1 MRISDWSSDVCSSD
15 LRTAA
20 GGAVIAAPPRS
31 NALSEQ
37 SGAPRRSVASP
48 PIDADEEEQPD
59 HVDEV
64 PVPGRRLEAEVV
76 IRLEVAGAGPEEA
89 DDEEDGADDHMEA
102 VAAGRHVEG
111 RRDRERTRLN
121 SSH

>member
-1 MRISDWSSDVCSSD
+1 MPENSRPLPQRGQRQARPARIALGGSGG
-15 LRTAA
+15 RTAA

-59 HVDEV
+59 HADEV
-64 PVPGRRLEAEVV
+64 PVPGRRLEAEEVV
-76 IRLEVAGAGPEEA
+76 RPDVAGEGPEAGEQ
-89 DDEEDGADDHMEA
+89 EEGGAT
-102 VAAGRHVEG
+102 G
-111 RRDRERTRLN
+111 N
-121 SSH
+121 K

>member
-1 MRISDWSSDVCSSD
+1 MPEDGRPFPHSGPRRGMPARIALGGSGG
-15 LRTAA
+15 RTAA

-89 DDEEDGADDHMEA
+89 DDEED
-102 VAAGRHVEG
+102 RKS
-111 RRDRERTRLN
+111 TRLH
-121 SSH
+121 SSN